1 MAEAEGWIKLYR
13 KLMIN
18 DLWIK
23 EPFTRG
29 QAWVDLLLLANHKD
43 GFIRVRGIKIPVLRG
58 QVGWSER
65 KLGDRWK
72 WSRGKVKRFILELQ
86 NEQQI
91 EPQKNNETSIIT
103 IVNYDLYQENR
114 PQNEPQNE
122 RQTGHRRATDGPQT
136 GHKTDIAN
144 FNDDEGF
151 EDLENSKK
159 NEVENENVQK
169 QYPNKKNNK
178 KNNKN
183 ESNRAFAPPSL
194 EQVIDYCNER
204 QNGVNPQ
211 KWHDFYSAKG
221 WMVGKNK
228 MKDWKAAVRTW
239 EETKPKSKESSL
251 SRLKRIARGEQ
262 VE

>member
-72 WSRGKVKRFILELQ
+72 WSRGKVKRFISELQ
-86 NEQQI
+86 NERQI
-91 EPQKNNETSIIT
+91 EPQKNNETSIVT

-122 RQTGHRRATDGPQT
+122 RQTGHKRATNGPQT
-136 GHKTDIAN
+136 DTNKN
-144 FNDDEGF
+144 V
-151 EDLENSKK
+151 K
-159 NEVENENVQK
+159 NE
-169 QYPNKKNNK
+169 
-178 KNNKN
+178 KN
-183 ESNRAFAPPSL
+183 ESNTVSNRAFAPPSL
-194 EQVIDYCNER
+194 QQVTEYCLERNNGIDPQRFINHYTA
-204 QNGVNPQ
+204 NGWVRG
-211 KWHDFYSAKG
+211 KAKI
-221 WMVGKNK
+221 
-228 MKDWKAAVRTW
+228 KDWKACVRTW
-239 EETKPKSKESSL
+239 ESNQKPKQSGLDYLERMAK
-251 SRLKRIARGEQ
+251 GDD
-262 VE
+262 

>member
-43 GFIRVRGIKIPVLRG
+43 GFIRIRGIKIPVLRG

-72 WSRGKVKRFILELQ
+72 WSRGKVKRFISELQ
-86 NEQQI
+86 NEKQI
-91 EPQKNNETSIIT
+91 DPQKNNETSIIT

-122 RQTGHRRATDGPQT
+122 RQEEQGHKQATNGPQT
-136 GHKTDIAN
+136 GHKTGIAN
-144 FNDDEGF
+144 FNNDEGF
-151 EDLENSKK
+151 EDFEIHKK

-169 QYPNKKNNK
+169 QYPNKNN

-183 ESNRAFAPPSL
+183 IKKKDNRAFAPPSL

-204 QNGVNPQ
+204 RNGVNPQ
-211 KWHDFYSAKG
+211 KWYNFYLAKG

-228 MKDWKAAVRTW
+228 MKDWQAAVRTW
-239 EETKPKSKESSL
+239 EESKPKQQSGLDYLERMAK
-251 SRLKRIARGEQ
+251 GDD
-262 VE
+262 